1 MCVCVFVCVC
11 VCVRTCVCLN
21 ALLQVFPDVLRF
33 CQHGLCSTN
42 TAAYAKLETALQVLP
57 LVSAASVGRNKQKT
71 VCEDSTWGMCLM
83 VSAASVGRN
92 KQKFV
97 RTVLGACV

>member
-1 MCVCVFVCVC
+1 M
-11 VCVRTCVCLN
+11 
-21 ALLQVFPDVLRF
+21 LLVKE
-33 CQHGLCSTN
+33 GIN
-42 TAAYAKLETALQVLP
+42 
-57 LVSAASVGRNKQKT
+57 KT

-92 KQKFV
+92 KQKTVCEDSAWGVCLMVSAASVGRNKQKFV